1 MGGWRLDNDLQQ
13 MLRESAQNFLGEAGG
28 AKHFRNVRASADGFD
43 AQTWARMGELGWTGI
58 LLPEALGGSELGLD
72 PALTLA
78 EEFGQSLSPEPFVAS
93 AIIAGTLLAISTAA
107 AGAELAR
114 TLAAG
119 SRSVTLAWQERSGQV
134 GRPEFETNL
143 AAGRLNGRKLHVPG
157 WHGGTGLLVAA
168 AGEKGPVVLVID
180 PHAAGVTIAAR
191 RMTDGT
197 LEAEI
202 GFAGVAVA
210 DDAVILQGVEAAAA
224 LDLALARGTT
234 ALCAELEGLSSR
246 LWRLTAEYMKQRVQ
260 FEQPL
265 ADYQALRHRMVDLYS
280 AIELAAAS
288 WRKAASALE
297 AGETGGL
304 AVHAA
309 KARCSDTALTMSRW
323 AIQYHGA
330 FGYTDE
336 ADVGLYV
343 HSALRWSSWL
353 GNAVAHRRKAL
364 AAHAQGRC
372 HDV

>member
-13 MLRESAQNFLGEAGG
+13 MLRESAKGYLSEAGG
-28 AKHFRNVRASADGFD
+28 TKHFRNVRASADGFD
-43 AQTWARMGELGWTGI
+43 AQAWARMGELGWTGI
-58 LLPEALGGSELGLD
+58 LLPEALGGSELGLE

-78 EEFGQSLSPEPFVAS
+78 EELGQSLSPEPFVAS
-93 AIIAGTLLAISTAA
+93 AIIAGTLLAKSTALA
-107 AGAELAR
+107 ATALAQG
-114 TLAAG
+114 LAAG
-119 SRSVTLAWQERSGQV
+119 SGSVTLAWQERSGQV
-134 GRPEFETNL
+134 GRPEFETVFSG
-143 AAGRLNGRKLHVPG
+143 GRLSGRKLHVPG
-157 WHGGTGLLVAA
+157 WHGGTAVLVAA
-168 AGEKGPVVLVID
+168 SGDQGPVVLAVD
-180 PHAAGVTIAAR
+180 PLAAGVTITTR

-202 GFAGVAVA
+202 GFDGVAVA
-210 DDAVILQGVEAAAA
+210 ADAVLLQGAPAAAA
-224 LDLALARGTT
+224 VDLALARGTA
-234 ALCAELEGLSSR
+234 ALCAGLEGLSAK
-246 LWRLTAEYMKQRVQ
+246 LWRLTADYMKQRVQ

-288 WRKAASALE
+288 WRKASSALE
-297 AGETGGL
+297 AGDTDGL

-343 HSALRWSSWL
+343 HTALRWSSWL

-364 AAHAQGRC
+364 AAHVQGK
-372 HDV
+372 V

>member
-13 MLRESAQNFLGEAGG
+13 LLRESAQGYLGGAGG
-28 AKHFRNVRASADGFD
+28 TKHFRNVRASADGFD
-43 AQTWARMGELGWTGI
+43 AEAWARMGELGWTGI
-58 LLPEALGGSELGLD
+58 LLPEALGGSELGLE

-78 EEFGQSLSPEPFVAS
+78 EELGQSLSPEPFVAS
-93 AIIAGTLLAISTAA
+93 AIIAGTLLAKSTTA
-107 AGAELAR
+107 AGAELAKA
-114 TLAAG
+114 LAAG
-119 SRSVTLAWQERSGQV
+119 SQSVTLAWQERSGQI
-134 GRPEFETNL
+134 GRPEFETSFSG
-143 AAGRLNGRKLHVPG
+143 GRLNGRKLHVPG
-157 WHGGTGLLVAA
+157 WHGGVGLLVAA
-168 AGEKGPVVLVID
+168 SGNKGPVVLAVD
-180 PHAAGVTIAAR
+180 PRAAGVTLSTR

-202 GFAGVAVA
+202 GFDGVAVSEE
-210 DDAVILQGVEAAAA
+210 AVILQGAAGAAA

-234 ALCAELEGLSSR
+234 ALCAGLEGLSAK
-246 LWRLTAEYMKQRVQ
+246 LWRLTADYMKQRVQ

-297 AGETGGL
+297 AGEAGL

-353 GNAVAHRRKAL
+353 GNAVSHRRKAL
-364 AAHAQGRC
+364 AAHLQGKI
-372 HDV
+372 